1 MSSVVSTH
9 RTPRATRLRACRLLL
24 VDDEPSNLDLLEALL
39 ESEGYEQLIRTTD
52 SREVLSLTQQYD
64 PDLILLDLHMPHKHG
79 LDVLR
84 ELTDTKSTSAYRPV
98 LVLTADATVDARD
111 RALAL
116 GARDFVTKP
125 FDATEVL
132 LRVENLL
139 DTRVLHLEEHEA
151 RLRAEH
157 AERQALELL
166 AQAQLATTERERL
179 LAVVAHDLRNPLGAI
194 SMYAEVL
201 ANLQPDDDLPLGDSE
216 QRTRTYARR
225 ALETIRESTQSMQ
238 RLVQDLLDASTL
250 KGNALQIVRQ
260 PVSSRAVAEA
270 AVQMLSLRAE
280 AADVRIVVDACDEE
294 VSVDGQRVTQLIG
307 NLVSNAL
314 AVTPR
319 GGTVELKL
327 AMAAGSPV
335 LRGSVADTGPGIP
348 LELMPHLFTAFWRG
362 DRRDREGVGL
372 GLWIA
377 RAIAEA
383 HGGDL
388 TAVSLPGQGAVFSF
402 TLPLVD
408 RETRPED

>member
-1 MSSVVSTH
+1 
-9 RTPRATRLRACRLLL
+9 
-24 VDDEPSNLDLLEALL
+24 
-39 ESEGYEQLIRTTD
+39 
-52 SREVLSLTQQYD
+52 
-64 PDLILLDLHMPHKHG
+64 
-79 LDVLR
+79 
-84 ELTDTKSTSAYRPV
+84 
-98 LVLTADATVDARD
+98 
-111 RALAL
+111 
-116 GARDFVTKP
+116 
-125 FDATEVL
+125 
-132 LRVENLL
+132 
-139 DTRVLHLEEHEA
+139 
-151 RLRAEH
+151 
-157 AERQALELL
+157 
-166 AQAQLATTERERL
+166 
-179 LAVVAHDLRNPLGAI
+179 
-194 SMYAEVL
+194 
-201 ANLQPDDDLPLGDSE
+201 
-216 QRTRTYARR
+216 
-225 ALETIRESTQSMQ
+225 MQ